1 MAANAAEFSGK
12 ISVRVP
18 FVDYQVKRDAL
29 DYGVHGISTYIL
41 DFSRESSC
49 IVSRRR
55 SHVFD
60 PLDMLDA
67 HLVDIDDVDTEVPDA
82 FKPAFE
88 EYLKFLIKSGNNV
101 FTSLPDF
108 DDDLFE
114 RAVDFCSP
122 ENPDHLVLKE
132 IYGICLTRISKY
144 QQSIWREAAWSVQGR
159 EGEVDLSARLNTAIV
174 EWDSAWLATPSSS
187 TDNFDASKLQ
197 FFAKFGAPVVEFRCE
212 HEAVLYFQIDEVLFK
227 NDGQGPRYVFLNISA
242 KFPYC
247 GLWTASLL

>member
-1 MAANAAEFSGK
+1 
-12 ISVRVP
+12 
-18 FVDYQVKRDAL
+18 
-29 DYGVHGISTYIL
+29 
-41 DFSRESSC
+41 
-49 IVSRRR
+49 
-55 SHVFD
+55 
-60 PLDMLDA
+60 MLDA

-132 IYGICLTRISKY
+132 IHGICLTKIAKY
-144 QQSIWREAAWSVQGR
+144 QQSIWRDAAWSVQDR
-159 EGEVDLSARLNTAIV
+159 EGEVDLSARLDTAIV
-174 EWDSAWLATPSSS
+174 EWDSSWAAIPSNSNDDRE
-187 TDNFDASKLQ
+187 TSKLQ

-212 HEAVLYFQIDEVLFK
+212 HEAVLYFQVDEVLF
-227 NDGQGPRYVFLNISA
+227 NNGGQSSRCVFLNISA
-242 KFPYC
+242 GSPNC
-247 GLWTASLL
+247 DLSTVSLL